1 MQEVIITRTVIV
13 RKKHKCFK
21 LFVCFFDLIDYIVLL
36 VKRQSIKT
44 KHVYKKKKIEK
55 KSKLEQK
62 SFNFVNILDSARLLL
77 RNKAA
82 VPL

>member
-36 VKRQSIKT
+36 VKRQSIRT
-44 KHVYKKKKIEK
+44 KHVYIKKRLKRSLNWNKKA
-55 KSKLEQK
+55 S
-62 SFNFVNILDSARLLL
+62 NFVNILDSARPLL